1 MEAAISCK
9 FHCKRLEAQ
18 WGGYWPGVDAA
29 DLVADVEG
37 RLASAAAAWGLK
49 DIEPL
54 DGGQAALTC
63 GATQNGRPVVLKLN
77 PRGHPDDAQLAGE
90 GHALAFW
97 SATGAAAELLDQRD
111 GGFTLLLE
119 RIQPG
124 HTLETA
130 DLSLEERL
138 AEIGRLVARLHRA
151 GPPPPAFMHVRDFA
165 PTWKPPEGGEEVLTH
180 LDLHGG
186 NALRAGSGWKVI
198 DPKGIRADRHAD
210 VWALID
216 PLTLEDFPHGAAE
229 AEATAHRRLKRYAEA
244 AEMDLAKAREWTRI
258 RAGAEAEEVDDPD
271 WASALRRMANAL
283 G

>member
-9 FHCKRLEAQ
+9 FHCKRLAER
-18 WGGYWPGVDAA
+18 WRGYWPGVHAA

-54 DGGQAALTC
+54 DGGQVALTC

-111 GGFTLLLE
+111 GGFTHLLE

-130 DLSLEERL
+130 DLSTARNDSRRSGGWWRGST
-138 AEIGRLVARLHRA
+138 ARARRRRPSCTCGTSRRPGRPPKAARRC
-151 GPPPPAFMHVRDFA
+151 
-165 PTWKPPEGGEEVLTH
+165 
-180 LDLHGG
+180 
-186 NALRAGSGWKVI
+186 
-198 DPKGIRADRHAD
+198 
-210 VWALID
+210 
-216 PLTLEDFPHGAAE
+216 
-229 AEATAHRRLKRYAEA
+229 
-244 AEMDLAKAREWTRI
+244 
-258 RAGAEAEEVDDPD
+258 
-271 WASALRRMANAL
+271 
-283 G
+283 

>member
-1 MEAAISCK
+1 MRSGRYARPRMEAAISCK
-9 FHCKRLEAQ
+9 FHCKRLEGQ
-18 WGGYWPGVDAA
+18 WRGYWPGVDAV
-29 DLVADVEG
+29 DLVADVEE
-37 RLASAAAAWGLK
+37 RLGAPTAPWGLK
-49 DIEPL
+49 DIEPPH
-54 DGGQAALTC
+54 GGEVGL
-63 GATQNGRPVVLKLN
+63 
-77 PRGHPDDAQLAGE
+77 
-90 GHALAFW
+90 
-97 SATGAAAELLDQRD
+97 
-111 GGFTLLLE
+111 
-119 RIQPG
+119 
-124 HTLETA
+124 
-130 DLSLEERL
+130 
-138 AEIGRLVARLHRA
+138 LVARLHRA

-165 PTWKPPEGGEEVLTH
+165 PTWEAPEGGEEVLTH

-244 AEMDLAKAREWTRI
+244 AEMDLAKARAWTRL

>member
-1 MEAAISCK
+1 MEAGISCK
-9 FHCKRLEAQ
+9 FHCKRLAEQ
-18 WGGYWPGVDAA
+18 WSDYWPAVDAA
-29 DLVADVEG
+29 DLLADVEE
-37 RLASAAAAWGLK
+37 RLAATTAAWGLT
-49 DIEPL
+49 DIAPL
-54 DGGQAALTC
+54 DGGQVALTC
-63 GATQNGRPVVLKLN
+63 GAAQNGRPVVLKLN

-97 SATGAAAELLDQRD
+97 SATGAAVELLDQCD

-130 DLSLEERL
+130 DLGLEERL

-151 GPPPPAFMHVRDFA
+151 GPPPSAFLHARDFA
-165 PTWKPPEGGEEVLTH
+165 PAWEAPAGGEEALTH

-186 NALRAGSGWKVI
+186 NALWAGSGWKVI

-216 PLTLEDFPHGAAE
+216 PLTLEDFPHAAAE
-229 AEATAHRRLKRYAEA
+229 AEATAQRRLERYAEA
-244 AEMDLAKAREWTRI
+244 ADMYLDRAREWTRL
-258 RAGAEAEEVDDPD
+258 RASAEADEVDDRD
-271 WASALRRMANAL
+271 WADALRRMADAL
-283 G
+283 D